1 MLPGASLFAR
11 WSVYDDEISMPA
23 VSNAKTKKVSKEIEL
38 YKMAARVKINRN
50 NFIDFKVGRAH
61 K

>member
-11 WSVYDDEISMPA
+11 WSAYDDE
-23 VSNAKTKKVSKEIEL
+23 VSTPVVRNAETKKVSKEIEL

-50 NFIDFKVGRAH
+50 NFIGFKIGRTH

>member
-11 WSVYDDEISMPA
+11 WSAYDDEISTPD
-23 VSNAKTKKVSKEIEL
+23 VSNAETKVSKEIEL

-50 NFIDFKVGRAH
+50 NFIGFKIGRTH